1 MTFLDSDVWGGK
13 FFSDGWQDSP
23 TGHPVTEPATGAQ
36 LATVGLAT
44 AEDVGRAAARA
55 AEAQREWAATP
66 PQQRAAVLR
75 RAG

>member
-55 AEAQREWAATP
+55 A
-66 PQQRAAVLR
+66 
-75 RAG
+75 